1 LNNSDSLH
9 HFTSSISLVG
19 GFNPSEKYEF
29 VSWGDSSEY
38 MEKKVPNH
46 HPDSVIIY
54 RNWGVPGVPHQKKSR
69 GGNFQLGNLGLD
81 QKRIGF
87 CQ

>member
-1 LNNSDSLH
+1 MGIQHVYMNSYTGWWL
-9 HFTSSISLVG
+9 TY
-19 GFNPSEKYEF
+19 PSEKYEF